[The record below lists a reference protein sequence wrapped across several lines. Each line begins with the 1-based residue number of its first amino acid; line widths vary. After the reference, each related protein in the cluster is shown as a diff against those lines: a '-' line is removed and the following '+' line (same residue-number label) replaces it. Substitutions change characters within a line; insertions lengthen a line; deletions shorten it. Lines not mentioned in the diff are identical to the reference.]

1 MIRGIQI
8 KMARAALGWSIVEL
22 ASRAGVSPGTVVR
35 IEHGAEALGSTLERI
50 ETCIKEAGVG
60 LVSDEQGIGIMLA
73 YARDSR

>member
-35 IEHGAEALGSTLERI
+35 IEHGAEALGSTLESI
-50 ETCIKEAGVG
+50 ETYIQEAGVG
-60 LVSDEQGIGIMLA
+60 FVNDEQGIGVMLVF
-73 YARDSR
+73 ARSSR